1 MSKKNINIYY
11 SEMTY
16 KVKVSMI
23 GNYAVGKSSIL
34 NVLNNKKEY
43 CTQSTLGV
51 DFFYKHFLINDEEFK
66 LHIWD
71 TAGQER
77 FRSIVRSYFRDLDV
91 VVLVIDVTDI
101 YSLDQIEKWD
111 TDLEYINKN
120 ENIIKILVG
129 NKIDSPNRCIDKI
142 DAEEKSIQY
151 GYKYFETSC
160 KEYETIHK
168 LFDSIVEIVYQQK
181 IDKKI
186 NLKKTIDSQDKK
198 KIINSQIK
206 KKKKPWCVIL

>member
-1 MSKKNINIYY
+1 
-11 SEMTY
+11 MTY

-23 GNYAVGKSSIL
+23 GNFAVGKSSIL

-51 DFFYKHFLINDEEFK
+51 DFFYKTFSFNKEEFK

-91 VVLVIDVTDI
+91 VILVIDVCDM
-101 YSLDQIEKWD
+101 YALDQIEKWD
-111 TDLEYINKN
+111 TDLEFINKN
-120 ENIIKILVG
+120 DNIIKILVG
-129 NKIDSPNRCIDKI
+129 NKIDSPDRCIDKI
-142 DAEEKSIQY
+142 DAEVISSKY

-160 KEYETIHK
+160 KEYETINK
-168 LFDSIVEIVYQQK
+168 LFESIVEIVYQQK
-181 IDKKI
+181 ISKKI
-186 NLKKTIDSQDKK
+186 NLKKTIDFQDKN
-198 KIINSQIK
+198 KIVSCKNQTKNK
-206 KKKKPWCVIL
+206 KKSWCSIL

>member
-1 MSKKNINIYY
+1 M
-11 SEMTY
+11 
-16 KVKVSMI
+16 
-23 GNYAVGKSSIL
+23 
-34 NVLNNKKEY
+34 
-43 CTQSTLGV
+43 
-51 DFFYKHFLINDEEFK
+51 DFFYKNFLINNEEFK

-77 FRSIVRSYFRDLDV
+77 FRSIRSYFRDLDV
-91 VVLVIDVTDI
+91 VILVIDVSDM
-101 YSLDQIEKWD
+101 YALEQIEKWD
-111 TDLEYINKN
+111 TDLEFINKN
-120 ENIIKILVG
+120 ENIIKIMVG
-129 NKIDSPNRCIDKI
+129 NKIDSPHRCIDKI
-142 DAEEKSIQY
+142 DAEEISNKY

-198 KIINSQIK
+198 KLLIHK
-206 KKKKPWCVIL
+206 